1 MVQEKDIL
9 PQSIQKQSE
18 SIISNNRQSETQQT
32 Q

>member
-1 MVQEKDIL
+1 MVQEKDIS

-18 SIISNNRQSETQQT
+18 SIISNSRQSETQQT